1 MPSGVLLRTTF
12 LMNCKNLESEIT
24 VAGSIVHFLFELNKG
39 ADMIQKFHKY
49 NFCGKEM
56 PENLQK
62 QFHKIK
68 VSAKRD
74 GDEIYLFS
82 ANGSGSHSVY
92 LQDRFFCLNVDSET
106 KNVCAFEGDI
116 IEKKL
121 HFANL
126 IIPQKIKDVV
136 LCVDTKE
143 NMESGCGSY
152 LKFEEDKLFYDKQQ
166 KLLQIGSIDEKKE
179 IFRFIENGYAQIK
192 NKCLVGLIF
201 SDIEL

>member
-1 MPSGVLLRTTF
+1 
-12 LMNCKNLESEIT
+12 
-24 VAGSIVHFLFELNKG
+24 
-39 ADMIQKFHKY
+39 MIQKFHKY
-49 NFCGKEM
+49 NFCAKEM

-68 VSAKRD
+68 VFAKRD
-74 GDEIYLFS
+74 KDEIYLCS

-92 LQDRFFCLNVDSET
+92 LQNRFFCLNVDDET
-106 KNVCAFEGDI
+106 KNVCAFEGDFV
-116 IEKKL
+116 EKKL
-121 HFANL
+121 HFANI
-126 IIPQKIKDVV
+126 IIPQKLKDVV
-136 LCVDTKE
+136 LCVDTNE

-152 LKFEEDKLFYDKQQ
+152 VKFEEDKLFYDKQQ

-179 IFRFIENGYAQIK
+179 ILRFIENGYAQIK